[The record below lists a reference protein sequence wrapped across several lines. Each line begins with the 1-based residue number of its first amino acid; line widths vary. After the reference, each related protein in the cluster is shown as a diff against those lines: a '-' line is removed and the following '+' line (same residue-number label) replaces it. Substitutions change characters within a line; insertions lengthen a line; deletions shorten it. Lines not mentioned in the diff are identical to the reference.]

1 VWKKVINIVIV
12 NILLI
17 TIALAGIQSYRVHS
31 LTIANTSL
39 SESVARYRSDLE
51 LARRTNDRYAD
62 TYRQA
67 KDTNTE
73 LGECLS
79 EHVSTLSQ
87 LREQL
92 QTVRAIFDRMQSI
105 IENMEDCGDID
116 IGDYSH
122 TDSGGN
128 N

>member
-1 VWKKVINIVIV
+1 MWKKIINVIIGMFF
-12 NILLI
+12 L
-17 TIALAGIQSYRVHS
+17 TSCTLAGIQSYRVHT
-31 LTIANTSL
+31 LTVANTDL

-67 KDTNTE
+67 KDTNIE

-128 N
+128 S